1 MEIYFLGTNAGVPT
15 LQRNVTSIALRL
27 LEERRTF
34 WMFDCGEGTQHQVL
48 RSPLRLGKL
57 EKLFITHLHGDHLF
71 GLPGLLSSRGYQGG
85 TAPLTVYG
93 PPGLRA
99 YLDISLSASQSR
111 IPYKLEIVEHSGG
124 LVFEDDSFKV
134 EAGLLEHRIDSYGY
148 RVTEK
153 DSPGNLNTELLTS
166 YGLKPGPLYGKLKKG
181 EDITMENGIIVRA
194 AEVVNAPKRGR
205 IVTILGDTR
214 PCPGVLPLAQDAD
227 LIIHEATFAH
237 DLADMA
243 YQYHHSTARQAAEL
257 AREAAGRE
265 LLLTHFSSRYSS
277 PEELIPLLEEAQ
289 EIFPATLL
297 AEEFCTFPVYRRTPG
312 NAPGN

>member
-1 MEIYFLGTNAGVPT
+1 MMEIYFLGTNAGVPT

-71 GLPGLLSSRGYQGG
+71 GLPGLISSRGYQGG
-85 TAPLTVYG
+85 TSPLTVYG
-93 PPGLRA
+93 PPGLKA
-99 YLDISLSASQSR
+99 YLETTLAVSQSR

-124 LVFEDDSFKV
+124 LVFEDETFKV

-148 RVTEK
+148 RITEK
-153 DSPGNLNTELLTS
+153 DSPGNLNAELLKS
-166 YGLKPGPLYGKLKKG
+166 YGLKPGPLYGRLKKG
-181 EDITMENGIIVRA
+181 EDITTEDGTIIRA
-194 AEVVNAPKRGR
+194 AEVIHAPKRGR
-205 IVTILGDTR
+205 IVVILGDTR
-214 PCPGVLPLAQDAD
+214 PCPGSLPLAQDAD

-237 DLADMA
+237 ELADMA
-243 YQYHHSTARQAAEL
+243 HQYHHSTARQAAEL
-257 AREAAGRE
+257 ARDAGGRE

-277 PEELIPLLEEAQ
+277 QEELAPLLKEAQ
-289 EIFPATLL
+289 EIFPDTLL
-297 AEEFCTFPVYRRTPG
+297 AEEFCTFPVHRRS
-312 NAPGN
+312 

>member
-15 LQRNVTSIALRL
+15 LQRNVTSVALRL
-27 LEERRTF
+27 LEERRSF

-85 TAPLTVYG
+85 TGPLTVYG
-93 PPGLRA
+93 PPGLKA
-99 YLDISLSASQSR
+99 YLDISLSVSQSR
-111 IPYKLEIVEHSGG
+111 IPYPLEIVEHSGG
-124 LVFEDDSFKV
+124 LIFEDDGFKV

-153 DSPGNLNTELLTS
+153 DSPGNLNKELLLS
-166 YGLKPGPLYGKLKKG
+166 YGLKPGPLYGLLKKG
-181 EDITMENGIIVRA
+181 QDVTTAEGVLIRA

-205 IVTILGDTR
+205 IVAVLGDTR
-214 PCPGVLPLAQDAD
+214 PCEGTLPLALDAD
-227 LIIHEATFAH
+227 LIIHEATFGH
-237 DLADMA
+237 DLKEMA
-243 YQYHHSTARQAAEL
+243 HQYHHSTARQAAEL
-257 AREAAGRE
+257 ARDAGGRE
-265 LLLTHFSSRYSS
+265 LLLTHFSSRYTTH
-277 PEELIPLLEEAQ
+277 EELLPLLAEAR
-289 EIFPATLL
+289 EIFPQTLL

-312 NAPGN
+312 NVPGK

>member
-85 TAPLTVYG
+85 TSPLTVYG
-93 PPGLRA
+93 PPGIKA

-111 IPYKLEIVEHSGG
+111 IPYKLEIIEHGGG
-124 LVFEDDSFKV
+124 LVFEDDTFKV

-153 DSPGNLNTELLTS
+153 DSPGTV
-166 YGLKPGPLYGKLKKG
+166 
-181 EDITMENGIIVRA
+181 IRA
-194 AEVVNAPKRGR
+194 ADVIHAPKRGR

-214 PCPGVLPLAQDAD
+214 PCEGTLPLSQDAD

-257 AREAAGRE
+257 AREAGGRE

-277 PEELIPLLEEAQ
+277 QEELIPLLEEAQ
-289 EIFPATLL
+289 AIFPATLL
-297 AEEFCTFPVYRRTPG
+297 AEEFCTFPVHRRAAG
-312 NAPGN
+312 NAPGE

>member
-15 LQRNVTSIALRL
+15 LQRNVTSVALRL
-27 LEERRTF
+27 LEGRRSF

-93 PPGLRA
+93 PPGLKA
-99 YLDISLSASQSR
+99 FLDISLSVSQSR

-124 LVFEDDSFKV
+124 LIFEDGTFKV

-153 DSPGNLNTELLTS
+153 DSPGSLNTELLQR
-166 YGLKPGPLYGKLKKG
+166 YGLKPGPLYGKLKRG
-181 EDITMENGIIVRA
+181 QDVTTESGQVIRA
-194 AEVVNAPKRGR
+194 SEVVSEPKKGR
-205 IVTILGDTR
+205 IVTVLGDTR
-214 PCPGVLPLAQDAD
+214 PCRGSLPLAQGAD

-237 DLADMA
+237 DLAEMA
-243 YQYHHSTARQAAEL
+243 YQYHHSTAGQAAEL
-257 AREAAGRE
+257 AREAGGRE
-265 LLLTHFSSRYSS
+265 LLLTHFSSRYVSQD
-277 PEELIPLLEEAQ
+277 ELVPLLEEARA
-289 EIFPATLL
+289 IFPQTLL
-297 AEEFCTFPVYRRTPG
+297 AEEFCTFPVSRRRS
-312 NAPGN
+312 

>member
-1 MEIYFLGTNAGVPT
+1 MELYFLGTNAGVPT
-15 LQRNVTSIALRL
+15 LQRNVTSVALRL
-27 LEERRTF
+27 LEERRSF
-34 WMFDCGEGTQHQVL
+34 WMFDCGEATQHQIL

-85 TAPLTVYG
+85 IAPLTVYG
-93 PPGLRA
+93 PPGLKN
-99 YLDISLSASQSR
+99 YLDISLSVSQSR
-111 IPYKLEIVEHSGG
+111 IPYKLEIVEHTGG

-153 DSPGNLNTELLTS
+153 DSPGSLNTELLQS

-181 EDITMENGIIVRA
+181 ENVTTEEGIVIYA
-194 AEVVNAPKRGR
+194 AEVVSEPKRGR

-214 PCPGVLPLAQDAD
+214 PCEGTLPLSVNAD
-227 LIIHEATFAH
+227 LVVHEATFAH

-257 AREAAGRE
+257 AKEAGAHQ
-265 LLLTHFSSRYSS
+265 LLLTHFSSRYSN
-277 PEELIPLLEEAQ
+277 PEALIPLLEEAQ
-289 EIFPATLL
+289 MIFPETLL
-297 AEEFCTFPVYRRTPG
+297 AEEFCAFPVYRRVLR
-312 NAPGN
+312 N

>member
-71 GLPGLLSSRGYQGG
+71 GLPGLISSRGYQGG
-85 TAPLTVYG
+85 TSPLTVYG
-93 PPGLRA
+93 PPGLKA
-99 YLDISLSASQSR
+99 YLETTLAVSQSR

-124 LVFEDDSFKV
+124 LVFEDETFKV

-148 RVTEK
+148 RITEK
-153 DSPGNLNTELLTS
+153 DSPGNLNAELLKS
-166 YGLKPGPLYGKLKKG
+166 YGLKPGPLYGRLKKG
-181 EDITMENGIIVRA
+181 EDITTEDGTIIRA
-194 AEVVNAPKRGR
+194 AEVIHAPKRGR
-205 IVTILGDTR
+205 IVVILGDTR
-214 PCPGVLPLAQDAD
+214 PCPGSLPLAQDAD

-237 DLADMA
+237 ELADMA
-243 YQYHHSTARQAAEL
+243 HQYHHSTARQAAEL
-257 AREAAGRE
+257 ARDAGGRE

-277 PEELIPLLEEAQ
+277 QEELAPLLKEAQ
-289 EIFPATLL
+289 EIFPDTLL
-297 AEEFCTFPVYRRTPG
+297 AEEFCTFPVHRRS
-312 NAPGN
+312 

>member
-85 TAPLTVYG
+85 TSPLTVYG
-93 PPGLRA
+93 PPGIKA

-111 IPYKLEIVEHSGG
+111 IPYKLEIIEHSGG
-124 LVFEDDSFKV
+124 LVFEDDTFKV

-153 DSPGNLNTELLTS
+153 DSPGNLDAELLKS
-166 YGLKPGPLYGKLKKG
+166 YGLKPGPLYGKLKRG
-181 EDITMENGIIVRA
+181 EDITTEDGTVIRA
-194 AEVVNAPKRGR
+194 ADVIHAPKRGR
-205 IVTILGDTR
+205 IVAILGDTR
-214 PCPGVLPLAQDAD
+214 PCEGTLPLAQDAD

-257 AREAAGRE
+257 ACEAGGRE

-277 PEELIPLLEEAQ
+277 QEELIPLLEEAQ
-289 EIFPATLL
+289 AIFPATLL
-297 AEEFCTFPVYRRTPG
+297 AEEFCTFPVHRRATG
-312 NAPGN
+312 NASGE